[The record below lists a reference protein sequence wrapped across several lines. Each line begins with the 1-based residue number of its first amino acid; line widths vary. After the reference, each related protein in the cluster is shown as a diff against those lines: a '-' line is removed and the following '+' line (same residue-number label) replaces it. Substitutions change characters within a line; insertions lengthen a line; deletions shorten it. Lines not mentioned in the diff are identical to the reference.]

1 MKVKISKIALNNLI
15 SSYEWLESDNEEKDE
30 CEKKSERKWKL
41 VGEVGSQRSKH
52 ANMSAT
58 KTRMSWEQATL
69 PRAVY
74 HRVVFFCFDLVF
86 AKSHTL

>member
-1 MKVKISKIALNNLI
+1 MRKRKSVR
-15 SSYEWLESDNEEKDE
+15 
-30 CEKKSERKWKL
+30 KKSEKMKISWK
-41 VGEVGSQRSKH
+41 VGSQRSKH

-69 PRAVY
+69 PLAVY